1 MATIL
6 FVSDYYAGG
15 VKGFMGSVAYLYQ
28 INCSPGGLPKLPV
41 SEAWIT
47 FKGLDGDRHRNRVLH
62 GGPDRALCLFSFE
75 VLEALQQEGHT
86 VHAGASG
93 ENLTVVGLN
102 WTQLKPGDHLKIGE
116 EVQIEF
122 TSYCEPCRHNAQ
134 WFVNG
139 DFSRI
144 SHRQHPGWSRL
155 YARVLSEGRVRQGD
169 GVRVVTL
176 PKRKMK

>member
-6 FVSDYYAGG
+6 FVSDKYAGD
-15 VKGFMGSVAYLYQ
+15 VKIFMGSVAYLYQ
-28 INCSPGGLPKLPV
+28 INCSAGGLPKLPV
-41 SEAWIT
+41 PEAWIT
-47 FKGLDGDRHRNRVLH
+47 FKGMDGDRHRNRALH
-62 GGPDRALCLFSFE
+62 GGPDRALRLFSFE
-75 VLEALQQEGHT
+75 VLEALQHEGHT
-86 VHAGASG
+86 VHPGASG
-93 ENLTVVGLN
+93 ENLTVAGLN
-102 WTQLKPGDHLKIGE
+102 WTELKPGDLLKIGE
-116 EVQIEF
+116 EVQIKL

-169 GVRVVTL
+169 RVWIVTL
-176 PKRKMK
+176 PKRNMK

>member
-6 FVSDYYAGG
+6 FVSDKYAGDI
-15 VKGFMGSVAYLYQ
+15 KIFMGSVAYLHQ
-28 INCSPGGLPKLPV
+28 INRSPGGLLKLPV
-41 SEAWIT
+41 PEAWIT
-47 FKGLDGDRHRNRVLH
+47 FKGMDGDGHRNRALH

-86 VHAGASG
+86 VYPGASG
-93 ENLTVVGLN
+93 ENLTVAGLN

-116 EVQIEF
+116 EVQIKL
-122 TSYCEPCRHNAQ
+122 TKYCEPCRHNAQ
-134 WFVNG
+134 WFANG

-155 YARVLSEGRVRQGD
+155 YAQVLSEGRVRQGD
-169 GVRVVTL
+169 GVWVVTL
-176 PKRKMK
+176 PKRNMQ